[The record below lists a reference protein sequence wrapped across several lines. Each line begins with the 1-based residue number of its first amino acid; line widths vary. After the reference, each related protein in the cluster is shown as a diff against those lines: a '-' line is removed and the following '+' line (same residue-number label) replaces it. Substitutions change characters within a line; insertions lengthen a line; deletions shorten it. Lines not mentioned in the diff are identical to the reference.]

1 MIALVIACF
10 IVGAISAYEFKTA
23 WLLYNPL
30 TSALEVNWNMGK
42 YLGREDSI
50 RAIASLGHSIIL
62 GYIMMVALGF
72 YLFIAPSVKSKALR
86 LAGFGLIFAGLISSL
101 SRGPW
106 VGTAVLILVFIA
118 FGKNVTKRFTL
129 ILFAVIFALPVLNWV
144 PGGQKIINLIPF
156 IGETDK
162 ENVEYRE
169 KLIDRSLLI
178 INKYPVFGVFDP
190 KQEPEMEDMV
200 QGEGIIDIVNSYL
213 IITLYNGLV
222 GLSLFV
228 GFFTLVLLS
237 ILNKMRS
244 IKDKQSEDYLC
255 GRALLATLLAV
266 LVTIFTTSGIGIIPI
281 VYWSLAGLIFS
292 YIRVTNMPSISKTD
306 VESNVKPVYSTFRLK
321 SNQ

>member
-1 MIALVIACF
+1 M
-10 IVGAISAYEFKTA
+10 
-23 WLLYNPL
+23 
-30 TSALEVNWNMGK
+30 
-42 YLGREDSI
+42 
-50 RAIASLGHSIIL
+50 
-62 GYIMMVALGF
+62 
-72 YLFIAPSVKSKALR
+72 
-86 LAGFGLIFAGLISSL
+86 
-101 SRGPW
+101 
-106 VGTAVLILVFIA
+106 
-118 FGKNVTKRFTL
+118 
-129 ILFAVIFALPVLNWV
+129 
-144 PGGQKIINLIPF
+144 
-156 IGETDK
+156 
-162 ENVEYRE
+162 
-169 KLIDRSLLI
+169 IDRSLLI